1 MLLEGNEKLPS
12 LSLLAHMAP
21 ISAII
26 LIPLT
31 LYNEPESFRA
41 VVELSAGSNLFNWL
55 LAANCCLSFFVNLTN
70 FLVTKY
76 CGALTLQ
83 VLGNAKGVVAAAISV
98 LIFHNPVTVMGW
110 VGYII
115 TMFGVVAYSESRKRS
130 AKAVKGKAQYQLL
143 TFTSSVSESA
153 KVVS

>member
-1 MLLEGNEKLPS
+1 MQSMLLEGNEKLPS

-31 LYNEPESFRA
+31 IVQEPESLDA
-41 VVELSAGSNLFNWL
+41 VGQLSQGSNVFNWL
-55 LAANCCLSFFVNLTN
+55 LMVNCILAFFVNLTN

-83 VLGNAKGVVAAAISV
+83 VLGNAKGVAAAAISI
-98 LIFHNPVTVMGW
+98 LIFHNPVTILGW
-110 VGYII
+110 VGYSI
-115 TMFGVVAYSESRKRS
+115 TMFGVIAYSESRKRS
-130 AKAVKGKAQYQLL
+130 GKGKEPAVGPLL
-143 TFTSSVSESA
+143 LFTTPVHA
-153 KVVS
+153 KT

>member
-31 LYNEPESFRA
+31 IVQEPNSIA
-41 VVELSAGSNLFNWL
+41 QAALLSQDSRFFNWL
-55 LAANCCLSFFVNLTN
+55 LMGNCCLAFFVNLTN
-70 FLVTKY
+70 FLVTKF

-83 VLGNAKGVVAAAISV
+83 VLGNAKGVAAAAISI
-98 LIFHNPVTVMGW
+98 LIFHNPVTVLGW
-110 VGYII
+110 VGYSI
-115 TMFGVVAYSESRKRS
+115 TMFGVIAYSESRKRS
-130 AKAVKGKAQYQLL
+130 GKGKPSGQLL
-143 TFTSSVSESA
+143 SFTGFEATHSKA
-153 KVVS
+153 